1 MRVNRIV
8 VLAAA
13 AAAAFATAGTAL
25 AATATPVM
33 TGLDNPRGLAFGRD
47 GALYVA
53 QSGKGGPGPCQ
64 VLRAAVQCY
73 GPTGRISR
81 FWRGVQSDVVTGL
94 PSYLATTG
102 QDTGT
107 ATGPQ
112 DIALRGRGAAIT
124 IGWGED
130 PALRN
135 TPPSA
140 VWQQFGH
147 LAFASLKRDAR
158 WRLGPD
164 ISAYEAAANPDNGP
178 LDSNPYGLLGW
189 TGRGIVLTDAGGND
203 LLRVGGG
210 GDAGDHEGEH
220 DDAADAGISTIAVF
234 PSRTTT
240 PQHPSCAFPGFPPF
254 TDSVP
259 TSVTVGPDGAYYVGE
274 LTGVPFCA
282 ANANVY
288 RVVPGHAPTVY
299 CGGFTTITDLT
310 WGPDGN
316 LYVLQHS
323 NGPVFFATPGNVVRV
338 NADCSRT
345 VVSPPLN
352 RPASLAFGPDGKLYV
367 SINANQVGTGQVV
380 RIDP

>member
-13 AAAAFATAGTAL
+13 AIAFVVTGSAL

-33 TGLDNPRGLAFGRD
+33 TGLDNPRGLAFGQD

-53 QSGKGGPGPCQ
+53 QSGKGGEGPCQ
-64 VLRAAVQCY
+64 VLRGELQCY
-73 GPTGRISR
+73 GPSGRVSR
-81 FWRGVQSDVVTGL
+81 LWRGVQSDVVTGL
-94 PSYLATTG
+94 PSYATVAG
-102 QDTGT
+102 MDAGT
-107 ATGPQ
+107 ATGPH
-112 DIALRGRGAAIT
+112 DLAVRGRQAVLT

-147 LAFASLKRDAR
+147 LAFAKLNANGR
-158 WRLGPD
+158 WRLGHD

-178 LDSNPYGLLGW
+178 VDSNPYGLLASVKH
-189 TGRGIVLTDAGGND
+189 GIVLTDAGGND
-203 LLRVGGG
+203 LLRVAGGG
-210 GDAGDHEGEH
+210 N
-220 DDAADAGISTIAVF
+220 DDEAEAEDDGANASISTIAVF
-234 PSRTTT
+234 PSRSTV
-240 PQHPSCAFPGFPPF
+240 PPHPSCVFPGFPPF

-259 TSVTVGPDGAYYVGE
+259 TSVTVGLDGAYYVGE
-274 LTGVPFCA
+274 LTGAPFCA
-282 ANANVY
+282 GNANVY
-288 RVVPGHAPTVY
+288 RVVPGQSPTIH
-299 CGGFTTITDLT
+299 CGGFTTIIDLT

-323 NGPVFFATPGNVVRV
+323 NGPVFFATPGDVVRV
-338 NADCSRT
+338 GAGCSKT

-352 RPASLAFGPDGKLYV
+352 APGSLAFGPDGKLYV
-367 SINANQVGTGQVV
+367 SINADQIGTGQVV